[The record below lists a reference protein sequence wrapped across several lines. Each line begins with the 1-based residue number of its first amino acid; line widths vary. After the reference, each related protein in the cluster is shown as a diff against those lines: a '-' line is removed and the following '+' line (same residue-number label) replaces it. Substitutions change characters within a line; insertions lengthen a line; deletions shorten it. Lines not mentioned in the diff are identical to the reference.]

1 MLSSKA
7 SSYIALFIVSILLT
21 ACGGG
26 DSSSN
31 TPAPTPTPTPVP
43 STPTPTPSL
52 PPTPVVTPVPTPVPK
67 PAPITS
73 NNTYLYENPQG
84 ITDTSIYYTLKPDVK
99 ACKSGVLTDKVK
111 QDVLN
116 EVNYVRKLHGLE
128 PLTYNPAFDQMMAE
142 TALAVAAQNLAS
154 HTIDTS
160 WQCYSDL
167 AKEGAT
173 KASLASFYG
182 VNRYIDPTHAVA
194 IFMREIGSP
203 SIGHRRWLLS
213 PFIKETAFG
222 MADGD
227 KKIGGLG
234 RSNGFALYMYD
245 SATYRNNSTTT
256 PAGMI
261 SYPFGDYPKK
271 YYQKGDRMSFSVFYD
286 QSSYDNNW
294 LVDFKT
300 ATVTVKDEKGVVHPI
315 ASPEISYK
323 SSGIPNSYSFLLPDF
338 EYGVRYTVN
347 VDNVTVQ
354 NKTKNYQYSF
364 KVE

>member
-1 MLSSKA
+1 MKLNKYLSV
-7 SSYIALFIVSILLT
+7 ALLSTTLIG
-21 ACGGG
+21 CGGG
-26 DSSSN
+26 GGNSSSN
-31 TPAPTPTPTPVP
+31 PTPKPSTPTPTPVP
-43 STPTPTPSL
+43 N
-52 PPTPVVTPVPTPVPK
+52 

-73 NNTYLYENPQG
+73 INPDPDENPKG
-84 ITDTSIYYTLKPDVK
+84 VTDTSVYYTLKPDVK
-99 ACKSGVLTDKVK
+99 ACKYGLITDKVK

-116 EVNYVRKLHGLE
+116 EINYVRKLHGLE

-142 TALAVAAQNLAS
+142 TALAMAAQNTTS
-154 HTIDTS
+154 HTVDTS

-167 AKEGAT
+167 AKEGAM
-173 KASLASFYG
+173 KASLSNYTG
-182 VNRYIDPTHAVA
+182 TNRFVDPVYDIAGY
-194 IFMREIGSP
+194 MREVGSMGL
-203 SIGHRRWLLS
+203 GHRRWILS

-222 MADGD
+222 MADGE
-227 KKIGGLG
+227 KKIGGAG
-234 RSNGFALYMYD
+234 RTTGMALYMYD

-300 ATVTVKDEKGVVHPI
+300 ATVTVKDEKGVIHPI

-323 SSGIPNSYSFLLPDF
+323 SSGLPNSYSFLLPDF

-354 NKTKNYQYSF
+354 NKPQNYQYSF

>member
-1 MLSSKA
+1 MLSAKA
-7 SSYIALFIVSILLT
+7 SSCLVIGSMLLT

-26 DSSSN
+26 GSSSPSQTATTPTQQ
-31 TPAPTPTPTPVP
+31 TPASAPTLEPTPLPT
-43 STPTPTPSL
+43 
-52 PPTPVVTPVPTPVPK
+52 

-73 NNTYLYENPQG
+73 NNPDPYENPQG

-99 ACKSGVLTDKVK
+99 GCKYGLVTDKVK

-116 EVNYVRKLHGLE
+116 ELNYVRKLHGLE
-128 PLTYNPAFDQMMAE
+128 PVTYNPAFDQMMAE
-142 TALAVAAQNLAS
+142 TALAMAGQNTSS
-154 HTIDTS
+154 HTVTS
-160 WQCYSDL
+160 DWQCYSDL

-173 KASLASFYG
+173 HASVSNHIG
-182 VNRYIDPTHAVA
+182 INRFIDPTHAVA
-194 IFMREIGSP
+194 VFVREIGSS

-213 PFIKETAFG
+213 PFIKETSFG

-227 KKIGGLG
+227 KKIGGIG
-234 RSNGFALYMYD
+234 RTTGFALYMYD

-261 SYPFGDYPKK
+261 SYPVGNYPKK
-271 YYQKGDRMSFSVFYD
+271 YFQKGDRLSFSVFYD

-300 ATVTVKDEKGVVHPI
+300 ATVTVKDDNGVVHAISDPQ
-315 ASPEISYK
+315 ISYK

-338 EYGVRYTVN
+338 EYGVQYTVN

-354 NKTKNYQYSF
+354 NKPKNYQYSF